1 MLPLTLEDASAKLS
15 NFDKLVLVGGIL
27 NEILDLIFSFIK

>member
-27 NEILDLIFSFIK
+27 NEINMT

>member
-1 MLPLTLEDASAKLS
+1 MLPLNLEDASAKLS

-27 NEILDLIFSFIK
+27 NEILDLIFNFIM